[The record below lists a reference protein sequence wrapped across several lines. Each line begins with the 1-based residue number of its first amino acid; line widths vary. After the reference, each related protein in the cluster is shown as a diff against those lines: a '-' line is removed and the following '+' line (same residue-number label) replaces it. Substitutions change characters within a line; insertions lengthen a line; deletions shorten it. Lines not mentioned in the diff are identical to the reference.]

1 MLIKVQGSPE
11 ILKAKLL
18 DLVNG
23 RWSTRGLSVGSKQ
36 QRDRMKVPI
45 SRIKCTRKLWILWQ
59 IDVGIY
65 DDLAV
70 VKQIVKGMLAELT
83 ANQVCIQ
90 LITVFKS
97 GVL

>member
-1 MLIKVQGSPE
+1 MLIKVQGIPE
-11 ILKAKLL
+11 KFKEKLL

-23 RWSTRGLSVGSKQ
+23 RWNTRRLSVGSKQ
-36 QRDRMKVPI
+36 QRDHMKVPI
-45 SRIKCTRKLWILWQ
+45 FRIKCNRKHWILWQ
-59 IDVGIY
+59 IDVGTY

-70 VKQIVKGMLAELT
+70 VKQIVQGMLAELT
-83 ANQVCIQ
+83 ANYVCMQ